1 MFVLRGDSSIFFWAI
16 LIIIYNNRAR
26 VLSRMVTAH
35 LGFNLILNLGVPPKI
50 AIIWASFGTKTDHQF
65 LDFHR
70 NSSYFNLLYSSGCK
84 TFGKQ
89 TKFVM
94 STDMAWTQQM
104 FAPFWCFWVRWE
116 DNIEMNCKCKLR
128 LLDTVSKHS
137 PDWIRETHDRLLIK
151 C

>member
-1 MFVLRGDSSIFFWAI
+1 MPLWWFEHFGGHFDYNFQQHSPNKNGCRPPWIQLIPNVGCTPKVAIMWA
-16 LIIIYNNRAR
+16 
-26 VLSRMVTAH
+26 
-35 LGFNLILNLGVPPKI
+35 P
-50 AIIWASFGTKTDHQF
+50 FGTKTDHQF
-65 LDFHR
+65 LDFHG

-94 STDMAWTQQM
+94 STDMAWTQKM
-104 FAPFWCFWVRWE
+104 FAPFWCFWVRWG
-116 DNIEMNCKCKLR
+116 DNIELNSKCKLR

-137 PDWIRETHDRLLIK
+137 PDWIRETHDKLQLIK